1 MTFLT
6 TETLVSDAI
15 VGATKRFRHGGGQS
29 KMPFRLP
36 LDQVP
41 GIYPIKIPVIMD
53 KRAKREEVT
62 ELAREITETNDN
74 AIVISDMV
82 RNVPNVRTFQG
93 MKGVNGLETNDIYI
107 VVTCLSPAKYAEL
120 NVIGQW
126 LELPNI
132 IQNYY
137 QDQINQAVGRN
148 RGFRQAP
155 NSDTKTVVIT
165 SRRLWNSVLRDL
177 SKHQPRVQLYESA
190 DRPW

>member
-1 MTFLT
+1 M
-6 TETLVSDAI
+6 
-15 VGATKRFRHGGGQS
+15 
-29 KMPFRLP
+29 
-36 LDQVP
+36 
-41 GIYPIKIPVIMD
+41 Y
-53 KRAKREEVT
+53 
-62 ELAREITETNDN
+62 
-74 AIVISDMV
+74 
-82 RNVPNVRTFQG
+82 PNVKTFQG

-155 NSDTKTVVIT
+155 NSETKTVVIT
-165 SRRLWNSVLRDL
+165 SRRLWNNVLRDL
-177 SKHQPRVQLYESA
+177 LNHQPRVLLYESA